1 MTVTPQLS
9 NRCGNAKWPSMLNT
23 ERLHLRNWSR
33 SNVGLRVIALSTA
46 DGLVVAADFTESN
59 SISGGSIGIPEA
71 LDDFDFATA
80 FALVVAP
87 TAEDDSAAPE
97 ILVGGGGGGGKMLL
111 SLPALHALQVSP
123 H

>member
-1 MTVTPQLS
+1 
-9 NRCGNAKWPSMLNT
+9 MLNT
-23 ERLHLRNWSR
+23 ERLRLRNWSR
-33 SNVGLRVIALSTA
+33 SIVGLRVIALSTP
-46 DGLVVAADFTESN
+46 DGLVVTADFTESN
-59 SISGGSIGIPEA
+59 SISGGSIGIP
-71 LDDFDFATA
+71 DDFDFATA

-111 SLPALHALQVSP
+111 SLPALHALQMSP